1 MELKTKFFIEN
12 SLNECMPFGEI
23 YEAKDA
29 TPEYPAKEAPKVKGY
44 FGFIG
49 LKYMKRV
56 KNIKKL
62 CVDYINTYVEG
73 SLNVAKNIDKVK
85 LVEDVEN
92 LATELGFKMTGLNT
106 RGRETTASTK
116 EGVAFLTGDKAVMD
130 KLASI
135 KNQISVYASKSASLK
150 EWATLM
156 VEKSKE
162 IACQIVFDKTKE
174 MVGDKD
180 KVAELEEKFNKALK
194 EKEAE
199 LEEQK
204 KKTEEISKKM
214 EKYGDFSSMNHD
226 MYTFNDI
233 KEFAKAKYEK
243 DFKLGAFDENS
254 ELYKARKDFYLNSKS
269 KWGINNFD
277 DIEKEVGNAMS
288 DAIVS
293 EIIDGINGDDK
304 KEEAKNEIANYL
316 FASYMAK
323 VSDLKKNQYLSPV
336 DLKILRVNLPSFV
349 KSKIEGSNKALE
361 ELGYADF
368 PKFTDNAINGEKL
381 NGIETV
387 GLDKDKLRAIASE
400 WAYTF
405 GEDCLYTE
413 KLNEGFAVKDQKPV
427 YERKRVLSF
436 DEFVAENIKK

>member
-1 MELKTKFFIEN
+1 MELKTKLFIEN
-12 SLNECMPFGEI
+12 SLNEYMPFSEI
-23 YEAKDA
+23 YEAKG
-29 TPEYPAKEAPKVKGY
+29 TIEYPVKDAPKVKGY

-73 SLNVAKNIDKVK
+73 SLNVAKNVDKVK
-85 LVEDVEN
+85 LVEDTEN

-106 RGRETTASTK
+106 RGKEASASTK
-116 EGVAFLTGDKAVMD
+116 EGVAFLAGDKAIMD

-162 IACQIVFDKTKE
+162 IACQIVFDKAKD
-174 MVGDKD
+174 MISDKD
-180 KVAELEEKFNKALK
+180 KVAELEEKFEKALADK
-194 EKEAE
+194 DAE

-226 MYTFNDI
+226 MYTIKDI
-233 KEFAKAKYEK
+233 EEFAKAKYDN

-254 ELYKARKDFYLNSKS
+254 ELFKARKDFYLNNKS

-277 DIEKEVGNAMS
+277 DIEKEVGNAMT

-323 VSDLKKNQYLSPV
+323 ISDLKKNQYLSPV

-361 ELGYADF
+361 DLQYADS
-368 PKFTDNAINGEKL
+368 PKFTNGYNINGEKL

-387 GLDKDKLRAIASE
+387 GLDKDRLRAIASE

-405 GEDCLYTE
+405 GEDSLYTK
-413 KLNEGFAVKDQKPV
+413 KLNEGVEVKDQKPV
-427 YERKRVLSF
+427 YERKRVMSF
-436 DEFVAENIKK
+436 DEFVAENVKK